1 MHQYVNSS
9 NEMLRKRGYRL
20 TPQRFMILSVI
31 QEAEEHLSI
40 DQITERVQER
50 NPYVSLSTI
59 YRTLEL
65 LRELGLVRENH
76 LPGEQPRYEVAEGKA
91 HHHLVCKRCRAIIH
105 LDDTL
110 LGNLNEQLQ
119 EQYHFH
125 GLTLDLVAAGYCD
138 TCWDIMQQESSQN
151 NLSLFFPDGDINF
164 PAATTYSLRT
174 AAQSLLLQ

>member
-40 DQITERVQER
+40 DQIAERVQKR
-50 NPYVSLSTI
+50 NPYVSLSTV

-76 LPGEQPRYEVAEGKA
+76 LPGEQPHYEAAEGKD
-91 HHHLVCKRCRAIIH
+91 HHHLVCRNCRAIIH

-110 LGNLNEQLQ
+110 LGTLNEQLQ
-119 EQYHFH
+119 EQYRFQNV
-125 GLTLDLVAAGYCD
+125 TLDLVAVGYCES
-138 TCWDIMQQESSQN
+138 CWKALQRESSEK
-151 NLSLFFPDGDINF
+151 
-164 PAATTYSLRT
+164 PA
-174 AAQSLLLQ
+174 

>member
-40 DQITERVQER
+40 DQIAERVQKQ

-76 LPGEQPRYEVAEGKA
+76 LPGEQPHYETAEGKD
-91 HHHLVCKRCRAIIH
+91 HHHLVCRNCRAIIH
-105 LDDTL
+105 LDNTL
-110 LGNLNEQLQ
+110 LGNLNELLQ
-119 EQYHFH
+119 EQYHFNNV
-125 GLTLDLVAAGYCD
+125 TLDLVAAGYCES
-138 TCWDIMQQESSQN
+138 CWKTLQHESS
-151 NLSLFFPDGDINF
+151 GK
-164 PAATTYSLRT
+164 PA
-174 AAQSLLLQ
+174 